1 MEVNHETQEINPN
14 IIDGIPQQGKTWNVG
29 ETYKITGGK
38 YKKFGTAVLKTLNAT
53 YSDCE
58 LPADKCEEFSQINR
72 VVKVKNDYLLAD
84 PQHVIDMPDADD
96 LKVVDDLD
104 EHSKQCPDDAK
115 KFKSNALKELLDEPD
130 PDGTL
135 EMDKDG
141 HIVDNITDVLPGMQ
155 EALALRNEVIQ
166 LRKDVISQKEELILK
181 DKQIKLE
188 VEKQVVLNSR
198 LDLIR
203 GGFANIGVL
212 LNQGLN

>member
-1 MEVNHETQEINPN
+1 MEVNHETQEENPN
-14 IIDGIPQQGKTWNVG
+14 IINDIPQKGKTWNVG

-38 YKKFGTAVLKTLNAT
+38 YKKFGTAVLKRLNAT

-72 VVKVKNDYLLAD
+72 EVKIKNDYLLGD
-84 PQHVIDMPDADD
+84 PTPLVEMPDAED
-96 LKVVDDLD
+96 LKVVDNLE
-104 EHSKQCPDDAK
+104 EHFKQCPEDAK
-115 KFKSNALKELLDEPD
+115 KFKEQVQALLEEPD

-135 EMDKDG
+135 EMDKEG
-141 HIVDNITDVLPGMQ
+141 NIVDNITDVCPSMQ
-155 EALALRNEVIQ
+155 EAIDLRNEVIK
-166 LRKDVISQKEELILK
+166 LRKEVVAQKEELIVK

-188 VEKQVVLNSR
+188 CEKQVVLNSR